1 MMMKKYAMIFSLL
14 GLVSVAKAQQVQ
26 TSSLADMQGFF
37 VNPAMAGV
45 DQKMMIG
52 ATYRTQW
59 AGTSG
64 APKTATLFGS
74 IDIPSK
80 KIGLG
85 GYVFSD
91 KTGATS
97 RTGLQL
103 AFAKHLPLS
112 NDAQLSLGIEGTAM
126 QYSIDV
132 AKLSQTLGTDPVLN
146 SGGNKFKADAGF
158 GIVYSGKKLEIGA
171 SVSQLLQTKLNY
183 YSGTGTTNE
192 EGKLYRHYF
201 LHGTYKWR
209 VDEETVITP
218 NFLMV
223 YLPNAP
229 VDLQAGFR
237 FEHHETFWWGLGA
250 RMHQGVMV
258 SAGVHINKKFTIG
271 YVFELF
277 KTPYSVYEKGA
288 NGHELLLRYSLPKS
302 QN

>member
-1 MMMKKYAMIFSLL
+1 MKKYAMIFSLV
-14 GLVSVAKAQQVQ
+14 GFAFITKGQQVQ

-45 DQKMMIG
+45 GQKMMMG
-52 ATYRTQW
+52 AAYRSQW
-59 AGTSG
+59 TGTSG
-64 APKTATLFGS
+64 SPKTATLFGS
-74 IDIPSK
+74 FNMPSK

-85 GYVFSD
+85 GYIFND

-97 RTGLQL
+97 RTGLQV

-112 NDAQLSLGIEGTAM
+112 NDAQLSLGIEGTAL

-132 AKLSQTLGTDPVLN
+132 AKLSQTLGNDPVLN

-158 GIVYSGKKLEIGA
+158 GISYADKKLQIGA

-183 YSGTGTTNE
+183 YSGTGSPSE

-209 VDEETVITP
+209 VDDVTVITP

-229 VDLQAGFR
+229 LEFQGGFR
-237 FEHHETFWWGLGA
+237 FEHNEVFWWGLGV
-250 RMHQGVMV
+250 RMHQGVML
-258 SAGVHINKKFTIG
+258 SAGVHINKKFTVG
-271 YVFELF
+271 YVFDLY

-288 NGHELLLRYSLPKS
+288 NGHELMLRYSLPQGEK
-302 QN
+302 